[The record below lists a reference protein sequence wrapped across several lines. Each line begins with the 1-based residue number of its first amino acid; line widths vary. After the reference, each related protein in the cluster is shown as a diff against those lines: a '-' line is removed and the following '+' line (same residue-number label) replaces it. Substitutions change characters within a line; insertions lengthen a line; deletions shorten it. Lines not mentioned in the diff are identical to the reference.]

1 MMIRGIVY
9 VVDDDLSV
17 GQSIKR
23 ILSFYDYDVHS
34 FCSGKELFEKAAFN
48 VPAVLLLDMRMPGQ
62 SGLDVQQRLT
72 DAGIEMPI
80 IFISGDSLPQE
91 IVNGM
96 KKGAV
101 DFLFKP
107 FDMEELIRVVDCG
120 LASQKEKLTHLA
132 NLKDTHQKYA
142 SLTQRQRQ
150 VCDFL
155 VQGLDNKTI
164 AANLGVT
171 YDAVKLHKRLVLE
184 KMQAE
189 SVVVLTRMLIH
200 KSSSY

>member
-1 MMIRGIVY
+1 MNRGLVY
-9 VVDDDLSV
+9 VVDDDFSV

-23 ILSFYDYDVHS
+23 ILSFYDYDVQS
-34 FCSGKELFEKAAFN
+34 FSSGSELFDKAAFH

-62 SGLDVQQRLT
+62 SGLEVQQRLA

-107 FDMEELIRVVDCG
+107 FDMEDLIRAVDYG
-120 LASQKEKLTHLA
+120 LASQKEKLNQLA
-132 NLKDTHQKYA
+132 SFKDTEQKYTA
-142 SLTQRQRQ
+142 LTQRQRQ

-155 VQGLDNKTI
+155 VQGLDNKSI

-184 KMQAE
+184 KMQAD
-189 SVVVLTRMLIH
+189 SVVVLTRMLLQ
-200 KSSSY
+200 KS